1 MNRKREEELM
11 QMAFGDLRREMGSR
25 AAEID
30 KDPDAA
36 KTYQAYCEMR
46 DGLKALR
53 DIPEMQ
59 LSTERLRD
67 AILREGLHPKRGF
80 VWNWSWITTPL
91 AVGACAFVVV
101 TMIRKPASPI
111 PGGNIVS
118 NGQPMMVGMN
128 EASKPDLFD
137 TTFDEIRKPIDF
149 GESIMAAA
157 PVKEEISPRVVRV
170 RQTNRREADKSPV
183 LTLAMATKPIP
194 GLSSSLAKETSAP
207 SLDERPSPDAFVN
220 ASFAPTPATMK
231 TMAMTSFAAKSAD
244 AGEIVQI
251 ESKMDAESGAAKATE
266 VKANQNVEIGG

>member
-11 QMAFGDLRREMGSR
+11 QLAFGDLRREMGASR
-25 AAEID
+25 EID
-30 KDPDAA
+30 TDPEAA

-67 AILREGLHPKRGF
+67 AILREGLHPKRGP

-101 TMIRKPASPI
+101 TMMRKPASPI

-128 EASKPDLFD
+128 EADKTSLFD
-137 TTFDEIRKPIDF
+137 TTFDQIQKPFDF
-149 GESIMAAA
+149 GASIVATPVVREDEPPRNVRSVRSGARRQSGHEA
-157 PVKEEISPRVVRV
+157 PV
-170 RQTNRREADKSPV
+170 
-183 LTLAMATKPIP
+183 TLAMATKPIP
-194 GLSSSLAKETSAP
+194 GLATSLAKETSAP
-207 SLDERPSPDAFVN
+207 ALDARPTAESFTN
-220 ASFAPTPATMK
+220 ASFAPPQPAAMK
-231 TMAMTSFAAKSAD
+231 TMAMTSFNRNTSSS
-244 AGEIVQI
+244 EIVQI
-251 ESKMDAESGAAKATE
+251 ESKLDVESGAAKATE